1 MAYRVVRIA
10 AMENQIT
17 FGRVSILIDG
27 DEAVITFA
35 GASGPITVRVP
46 AVQLEKWAIRMLRQ
60 EALA

>member
-1 MAYRVVRIA
+1 MD
-10 AMENQIT
+10 NQIT